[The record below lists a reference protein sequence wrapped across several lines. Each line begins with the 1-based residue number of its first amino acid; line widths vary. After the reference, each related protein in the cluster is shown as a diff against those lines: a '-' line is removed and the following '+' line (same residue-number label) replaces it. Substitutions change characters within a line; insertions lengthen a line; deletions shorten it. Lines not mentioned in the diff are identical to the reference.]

1 MNIKHMIAALVA
13 TLSFNSFADTVNWK
27 EVKNNHGI
35 TVYNRSIEGSSFKAF
50 RAEMTVESDLTTLM
64 AVFNDVD
71 VGTTWVE
78 NVDEMRLVKANS
90 NMDNVTYAM
99 TKAPWPVA
107 DRDSVVHNH
116 ISQDPKTLAVTIKQE
131 AVPDELP
138 RTKNKVRIETL
149 HSTWVFTP
157 INEKE
162 TRVTYQVF
170 TEPGGSLP
178 AWLVNKVAI
187 SQPHKTFQGLREMS
201 QKPFYQ
207 ETNVEGIANL

>member
-1 MNIKHMIAALVA
+1 MNIKNVIALLVA
-13 TLSFNSFADTVNWK
+13 TLSFNAFADTTSWK
-27 EVKNNHGI
+27 EVKNSHGI

-78 NVDEMRLVKANS
+78 NVDEMRLVKASS

-116 ISQDPKTLAVTIKQE
+116 ISQDPETLAVTIKQQ

-157 INEKE
+157 ISEKE

-187 SQPHKTFQGLREMS
+187 SQPYKTFQGLREMS
-201 QKPFYQ
+201 QKPDYQ
-207 ETNVEGIANL
+207 KSPVEGIYNL